1 MSAKAKIWLYKN
13 GIECASI
20 TGGWSERNFNSYG
33 GSYYLK
39 TETYLEY
46 GDNSSDWGV
55 GGFSTIN
62 KIPFGLFDTMT
73 IKYGICGCSTGCINS
88 NFNDNVYAYLAT
100 NDSETGLS
108 NLKTI
113 HTIKRDPPHE
123 GSLVN
128 EFNINVKT
136 INPACIA
143 LYAGT
148 TYSGKDTSVCRLYY
162 AYLTSS
168 DDVIVINEHDD
179 EKITL
184 SLNDISGLINITQI
198 DILSNNVIIDTF
210 NENINTDFEYIFD
223 YAKLYLGDNKIS
235 VRVTYT
241 QGDDIYESIEIL
253 SEKQIYRGI
262 DVDDFT
268 HLEQLPLNAS
278 LIETVN
284 RINEVDKIIDVLY
297 GLLRDIL
304 HDKEIEVDDDIKL
317 LDMVPLLND
326 LSNVTRLPGKTYL
339 CVDNNISFKLG
350 TYGENIPTVTTTI
363 ASNYDF
369 DKRGG
374 YRVSFST
381 TNSIVTG
388 NIATFTFQLIRN
400 EELIEEKSTTVKAQ
414 SDATKTYSVDFE
426 NIEKGDRIDLTATAI
441 NGYVWTYNNFK
452 VTYDVTI
459 KD

>member
-13 GIECASI
+13 GKECVSI
-20 TGGWSERNFNSYG
+20 TGGWSERNFNSHG

-39 TETYLEY
+39 AETYLEY

-55 GGFSTIN
+55 GGFSTTN

-73 IKYGICGCSTGCINS
+73 IKYGIHSCSTTCIS
-88 NFNDNVYAYLAT
+88 SDFNCDVYAYLAT

-108 NLKTI
+108 NLKNI
-113 HTIKRDPPHE
+113 HTIGRDPSFAGP
-123 GSLVN
+123 LVS

-148 TYSGKDTSVCRLYY
+148 SYGGKDTSICRLYY
-162 AYLTSS
+162 AYLTST
-168 DDVIVINEHDD
+168 DDVFIINEHDD

-184 SLNDISGLINITQI
+184 SLNDISGLINITQL

-223 YAKLYLGDNKIS
+223 YSKLYLGDNKIS

-262 DVDDFT
+262 DVDEFT

-304 HDKEIEVDDDIKL
+304 YDKEIEVDDDIKL
-317 LDMVPLLND
+317 LDMVQLLND
-326 LSNVTRLPGKTYL
+326 LSNVTRLPGDTYV
-339 CVDNNISFKLG
+339 CVDNGMSFTLG
-350 TYGENIPTVTTTI
+350 AKSTVTKTI

-369 DKRGG
+369 DKKGG
-374 YRVSFST
+374 YRVSFSNYNT
-381 TNSIVTG
+381 KGTG
-388 NIATFTFQLIRN
+388 NIASLTFQLIRN
-400 EELIEEKSTTVKAQ
+400 EDLIEEKTITVGPHSKT
-414 SDATKTYSVDFE
+414 TKTYSADFE
-426 NIEKGDRIDLTATAI
+426 NIEKGDRLDVTATSYDDAYSW
-441 NGYVWTYNNFK
+441 NYDNFK
-452 VTYDVTI
+452 VKYDVTI